1 MASERRYQ
9 LEVLEKTS
17 QENIILYLGT
27 GGGRTLVV
35 VFLVKSL
42 AHNLRL
48 KGDKRIVVFLVPT
61 VILVHQV
68 RLFAID
74 SVCPIIYVSICQG
87 ADELV
92 VEELQLVTDNYV
104 EFGGL
109 KLSD

>member
-27 GGGRTLVV
+27 GGGRTLVA

-68 RLFAID
+68 RLFATD
-74 SVCPIIYVSICQG
+74 SLCLINLRLLVHHL
-87 ADELV
+87 ELWLLRCNDP
-92 VEELQLVTDNYV
+92 EA
-104 EFGGL
+104 
-109 KLSD
+109 